1 MTYPD
6 RPAYTTAVLN
16 AGRLITDPDLKST
29 KPLTG
34 KDGTPLMISGGV
46 AVVYVFQDSGKNFAV
61 KCWVSDIGD
70 LRSHY
75 QRVQAFLKTSRCEYF
90 VGFEYVE
97 NGIIANSKK
106 WPFLRME
113 WVGGKSLQEFVRDNI
128 TDQSSL
134 ALLAERYLAMTERLH
149 NLGVA
154 HGDLQGSNIKVVGSG
169 SAIDIKLIDY
179 DTLIV
184 PSAHGQNAKALALP
198 SYQHPLRGR
207 SPHYTG
213 KEDYFSELVIYLSI
227 LAVAE
232 KPSLW
237 RDYPKGDPD
246 HDKEM
251 LFVKEDF
258 SSEKPTQVFKDL
270 FSLSPLVKN
279 LTLVLWNYTRMKS
292 IELLLPLEDAVQISK
307 DYGAHKPTPQPN
319 SAFGSLIETT
329 LSPLNDW
336 LNDSA
341 FITCPSQVSAIVAI
355 QSTGRVAASFE
366 DLLAA
371 NRLTPDTG
379 TKPIANGIA
388 VSPPRTKPP
397 SIWPQIKVIM
407 IGGCLALFGFFLLFL
422 ITATDNSRLSSIA
435 PPQPVASTP
444 SDEDAKVRRRKMW
457 QADLQRRQ
465 QQSDAT
471 FAGLTTRFNQGL
483 AAYEVESFNA
493 DVKIAERVR
502 ESLEAEINEY
512 NSGHTAPARFQ

>member
-16 AGRLITDPDLKST
+16 AGRLITDPNLKT
-29 KPLTG
+29 AKPLSG

-46 AVVYVFQDSGKNFAV
+46 AVVYVFQDAGKNFAV

-75 QRVQAFLKTSRCEYF
+75 QHVQAFLSTSRSDYF
-90 VGFEYVE
+90 VGFAYVE
-97 NGIIANSKK
+97 SAIIANSKK

-128 TDQSSL
+128 TDKSSL
-134 ALLAERYLAMTERLH
+134 ALLAERYLSMTEQLH
-149 NLGVA
+149 KLGVA

-169 SAIDIKLIDY
+169 SAVGIKLIDY

-184 PSAHGQNAKALALP
+184 PSVHGQNAKALALP
-198 SYQHPLRGR
+198 SYQHPMRGK

-258 SSEKPTQVFKDL
+258 SAEKPTQVFKDL

-292 IELLLPLEDAVQISK
+292 IEQLLPLEDAVRTSTDFSIH
-307 DYGAHKPTPQPN
+307 APTPQPK

-329 LSPLNDW
+329 LSPANNW
-336 LNDSA
+336 LDDSA
-341 FITCPSQVSAIVAI
+341 FVTRPAPTRGTAAPSGNGSTAKTNLSFEELVRLNVPSPTTRIEAGKNTTGANPPAESWLVLSLIGGVMAIV
-355 QSTGRVAASFE
+355 
-366 DLLAA
+366 LLSAVFLPSGNSNHSA
-371 NRLTPDTG
+371 PYSSSERESG
-379 TKPIANGIA
+379 TNPNKTSSDPQTAT
-388 VSPPRTKPP
+388 SPTSSSQQTEPGGTPP
-397 SIWPQIKVIM
+397 SVSQYW
-407 IGGCLALFGFFLLFL
+407 
-422 ITATDNSRLSSIA
+422 ITIPLCTSV
-435 PPQPVASTP
+435 PVTNVCAH
-444 SDEDAKVRRRKMW
+444 
-457 QADLQRRQ
+457 
-465 QQSDAT
+465 
-471 FAGLTTRFNQGL
+471 FI
-483 AAYEVESFNA
+483 NA
-493 DVKIAERVR
+493 E
-502 ESLEAEINEY
+502 
-512 NSGHTAPARFQ
+512 